1 MIHHSVLIKE
11 GRERF
16 HTQRQQM
23 SGLCHHGAETSVTRP
38 QAEESHSHQKEGRP
52 RPLELPLPT
61 LDFDPVTLI
70 WDIQPPDLRENK
82 LPLL

>member
-23 SGLCHHGAETSVTRP
+23 SGLCHHRAETSVTRS
-38 QAEESHSHQKEGRP
+38 QAEESHSHQKEGP
-52 RPLELPLPT
+52 
-61 LDFDPVTLI
+61 PVLWSSLCQHLI
-70 WDIQPPDLRENK
+70 STP
-82 LPLL
+82 